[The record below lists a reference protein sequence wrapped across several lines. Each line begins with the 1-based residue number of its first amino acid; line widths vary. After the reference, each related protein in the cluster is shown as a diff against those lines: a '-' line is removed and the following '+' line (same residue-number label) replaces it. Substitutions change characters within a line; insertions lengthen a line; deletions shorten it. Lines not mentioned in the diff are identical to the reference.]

1 MILRGSAADR
11 GCETDPVTAMRKLSL
26 DALAREQLEVARRAA
41 PSRSARTVVGGH
53 EAALRQTVVALLA
66 NAELDEHENLGEATV
81 QVLRGRVELTAD
93 VDRWEGRDGDLLVVP
108 NARHAVRAL
117 EDSVILITAVPH
129 AHHGQP

>member
-1 MILRGSAADR
+1 
-11 GCETDPVTAMRKLSL
+11 
-26 DALAREQLEVARRAA
+26 
-41 PSRSARTVVGGH
+41 
-53 EAALRQTVVALLA
+53 
-66 NAELDEHENLGEATV
+66 V